1 MNLYDIPSYMEDVN
15 FVGKLDLPWEQL
27 EDKTVLLSGA
37 TGMIGSFLVDVLME
51 KNKREGLNCTIYA
64 LGRNQE
70 KASVRFP
77 RYHDDKLFHFICHDV
92 QSPLTLAVVEDA
104 AYVFHLASN
113 THPIQYSTEPIDTIL
128 TNVVGAQNMLDFATR
143 RHASRFLFASS
154 VEIYGEN
161 RGDVELFD
169 EDYCGNI
176 DCNTLRA
183 GYPESKR
190 CGEALCQAYLKQHD
204 LDFVIARIA
213 RCYGPTMSFSDT
225 KAASQFIKNAVAG
238 ENIVLKSAGTQVF
251 SYTYVADAV
260 SGLLTVLLRG
270 QKGEAYNVAD
280 PSSDVALK
288 ELAKIIADKTGNET
302 VFDVP
307 KDEEA
312 AGYSKA
318 TKARMNGRKLMD
330 VGWSP
335 RYNIRSGLERTID
348 ILREVGG
355 SGFVSH

>member
-1 MNLYDIPSYMEDVN
+1 MAWSASSKVHERQETRTRFSP
-15 FVGKLDLPWEQL
+15 F
-27 EDKTVLLSGA
+27 A
-37 TGMIGSFLVDVLME
+37 RIGSRRFRPFVNLWT
-51 KNKREGLNCTIYA
+51 K
-64 LGRNQE
+64 GR
-70 KASVRFP
+70 F
-77 RYHDDKLFHFICHDV
+77 
-92 QSPLTLAVVEDA
+92 
-104 AYVFHLASN
+104 
-113 THPIQYSTEPIDTIL
+113 
-128 TNVVGAQNMLDFATR
+128 
-143 RHASRFLFASS
+143 
-154 VEIYGEN
+154 
-161 RGDVELFD
+161 
-169 EDYCGNI
+169 
-176 DCNTLRA
+176 RA
-183 GYPESKR
+183 W
-190 CGEALCQAYLKQHD
+190 
-204 LDFVIARIA
+204 
-213 RCYGPTMSFSDT
+213 
-225 KAASQFIKNAVAG
+225 
-238 ENIVLKSAGTQVF
+238 
-251 SYTYVADAV
+251 YVADAV